1 MWEIQ
6 ALIRGSK
13 LKQLDEQEAMAQYAF
28 HLRYVLNDKKPK
40 LKKIFNKE
48 KLEARIKKMF
58 SRNEPKQD
66 KETLREK
73 ARQAIDYFK
82 NRR

>member
-13 LKQLDEQEAMAQYAF
+13 LRQLDEQEAMAQYAF

-48 KLEARIKKMF
+48 KLEARVKKMF

-66 KETLREK
+66 KAQRKVKLF
-73 ARQAIDYFK
+73 QAIDYFK

>member
-13 LKQLDEQEAMAQYAF
+13 LKQLDEREVMAQYAF